1 MTLEEQ
7 NPMMNN
13 KLLQYLNEMLSTENA
28 VVERLE
34 FRIQQTTLEDVKRQ
48 LQQHLQETIEQQQ
61 RLINLIKNRG
71 VGTTFSPTS
80 SKADLPLLNP
90 RTETTSRVD
99 EMISKSKDT
108 AESAE
113 VRRQERLMSV
123 VNETENVMMK
133 AEKEFQEAKQDGII
147 ENAEIISYNALIEI
161 AKKVN
166 ANDAIPILE
175 RSLKEEESM
184 AKSITTT
191 LPELLNRLWPY
202 IESSA
207 GNRPVNA

>member
-7 NPMMNN
+7 NPMVNN

-28 VVERLE
+28 ALERLE
-34 FRIQQTTLEDVKRQ
+34 SRIQQTTLENVKAQ
-48 LQQHLQETIEQQQ
+48 LQQHLQETREQQQ

-90 RTETTSRVD
+90 KTETTSRVD
-99 EMISKSKDT
+99 EMISKPKDT
-108 AESAE
+108 SESAE
-113 VRRQERLMSV
+113 VRGQERLKSV

-147 ENAEIISYNALIEI
+147 ENAEIISYKALIAI
-161 AKKVN
+161 ARKVN
-166 ANDAIPILE
+166 ANDATPILE
-175 RSLKEEESM
+175 QSLKEEESM
-184 AKSITTT
+184 AKSIMTT
-191 LPELLNRLWPY
+191 LPELLDRLWPY
-202 IESSA
+202 IESSS

>member
-28 VVERLE
+28 AVERLE

-80 SKADLPLLNP
+80 SKADLPLLNAK
-90 RTETTSRVD
+90 TETTSRVD

-108 AESAE
+108 AGSAE

-175 RSLKEEESM
+175 QSLKEEESM
-184 AKSITTT
+184 AKSIMKT

>member
-28 VVERLE
+28 AVERLE
-34 FRIQQTTLEDVKRQ
+34 SRIQQTTLDDVKRQ
-48 LQQHLQETIEQQQ
+48 LQQHLQETREQQQ

-71 VGTTFSPTS
+71 IGTTISPTS
-80 SKADLPLLNP
+80 AKADLPVLNP
-90 RTETTSRVD
+90 KTETTSRVD
-99 EMISKSKDT
+99 EMISKPKDKS
-108 AESAE
+108 ESTE
-113 VRRQERLMSV
+113 VRDQEKLKSI

-147 ENAEIISYNALIEI
+147 ENAEIITYKTLMEV
-161 AKKVN
+161 AKKVG
-166 ANDAIPILE
+166 ANDALPILKQ
-175 RSLKEEESM
+175 SLQEEESM
-184 AKSITTT
+184 AKWIMTN
-191 LPELLNRLWPY
+191 LPELLDKLWPY

>member
-28 VVERLE
+28 AVERLE

-71 VGTTFSPTS
+71 IGTTFSPTS

-90 RTETTSRVD
+90 KTETTSRVD
-99 EMISKSKDT
+99 EMISKPKDT
-108 AESAE
+108 SESAE
-113 VRRQERLMSV
+113 ARGQERLKSV

-184 AKSITTT
+184 AKSIMTT
-191 LPELLNRLWPY
+191 LSQLINRLWPY

>member
-28 VVERLE
+28 AIERLE
-34 FRIQQTTLEDVKRQ
+34 SRIQQTTLENVKAQ
-48 LQQHLQETIEQQQ
+48 LQQHLQETREQQQ

-71 VGTTFSPTS
+71 AGTTFSPTS

-90 RTETTSRVD
+90 KTETTSRVD
-99 EMISKSKDT
+99 EMISKPKDT
-108 AESAE
+108 ESTE
-113 VRRQERLMSV
+113 VRDQDKLKSI

-133 AEKEFQEAKQDGII
+133 AEKELQEAKQDGIV
-147 ENAEIISYNALIEI
+147 ENAEIISYRTLIEV
-161 AKKVN
+161 AKIVG
-166 ANDAIPILE
+166 ANDALPILE
-175 RSLKEEESM
+175 QSLKEEESM
-184 AKSITTT
+184 AKWIMTNLS
-191 LPELLNRLWPY
+191 ELLEKLWPY

>member
-28 VVERLE
+28 AVERLE
-34 FRIQQTTLEDVKRQ
+34 LRIRQTTLDNIKAQ
-48 LQQHLQETIEQQQ
+48 LQQHLQETREQQQ

-90 RTETTSRVD
+90 KTETTSRVD
-99 EMISKSKDT
+99 EMISKPNDT
-108 AESAE
+108 ESTE
-113 VRRQERLMSV
+113 VRDQDKLKSI

-133 AEKEFQEAKQDGII
+133 AEKELQEAKQDGIV
-147 ENAEIISYNALIEI
+147 ENAEIISYTTLIEV
-161 AKKVN
+161 AKIVGAK
-166 ANDAIPILE
+166 DALPILE
-175 RSLKEEESM
+175 QSLKEEESM
-184 AKSITTT
+184 AKWIMTNLSE
-191 LPELLNRLWPY
+191 LPEKLWPY

>member
-7 NPMMNN
+7 NPMVNN
-13 KLLQYLNEMLSTENA
+13 KLLQYLNEVLSTENA
-28 VVERLE
+28 ALERLE
-34 FRIQQTTLEDVKRQ
+34 SRIQQTTLENVKAR
-48 LQQHLQETIEQQQ
+48 LQQHLQETREQQQ

-90 RTETTSRVD
+90 KTETTSRVD
-99 EMISKSKDT
+99 EMISKPKDT
-108 AESAE
+108 ESTKM
-113 VRRQERLMSV
+113 RDQDKLKSI

-133 AEKEFQEAKQDGII
+133 AEKELQEAKQDGIV
-147 ENAEIISYNALIEI
+147 ENAEIISYRTLIEV
-161 AKKVN
+161 AKIIG
-166 ANDAIPILE
+166 ANDALPILE
-175 RSLKEEESM
+175 QSLKEEESM
-184 AKSITTT
+184 AKWIMTNLS
-191 LPELLNRLWPY
+191 ELLEKLWPY

>member
-28 VVERLE
+28 AVERLE
-34 FRIQQTTLEDVKRQ
+34 FRIRQTTLEDLKGQ

-90 RTETTSRVD
+90 NTETTSRVG
-99 EMISKSKDT
+99 EMISKPKDT
-108 AESAE
+108 SESAE
-113 VRRQERLMSV
+113 VRRQERLKSV

-184 AKSITTT
+184 AKSIMTT

>member
-7 NPMMNN
+7 NPMVNN

-28 VVERLE
+28 AIERLE
-34 FRIQQTTLEDVKRQ
+34 SRIQQTTLENVKAQ
-48 LQQHLQETIEQQQ
+48 LQQHLQETREQQQ

-71 VGTTFSPTS
+71 AGTTFSPTS

-90 RTETTSRVD
+90 KTETTSRVD
-99 EMISKSKDT
+99 EMISKPKDT
-108 AESAE
+108 ESTE
-113 VRRQERLMSV
+113 VRDQDKLKSI

-133 AEKEFQEAKQDGII
+133 AEKELQEAKQDGIV
-147 ENAEIISYNALIEI
+147 ENAEIISYRTLIEV
-161 AKKVN
+161 AKIVG
-166 ANDAIPILE
+166 ANDALPILE
-175 RSLKEEESM
+175 QSLKEEESM
-184 AKSITTT
+184 AKWIMTNLS
-191 LPELLNRLWPY
+191 ELLEKLWPY

>member
-28 VVERLE
+28 AVERLE
-34 FRIQQTTLEDVKRQ
+34 SRIQQTTLDYVKRQ
-48 LQQHLQETIEQQQ
+48 LQQHLQETREQQQ

-71 VGTTFSPTS
+71 IGTTISPTS
-80 SKADLPLLNP
+80 AKADLPVLNP
-90 RTETTSRVD
+90 KTETTSRVD
-99 EMISKSKDT
+99 EMISKPKDKS
-108 AESAE
+108 ESTE
-113 VRRQERLMSV
+113 VRDQEKLKSI

-147 ENAEIISYNALIEI
+147 ENAEIITYKTLMEV
-161 AKKVN
+161 AKKVG
-166 ANDAIPILE
+166 ANDALPILE
-175 RSLKEEESM
+175 QSLQEEESM
-184 AKSITTT
+184 AKWIMTN
-191 LPELLNRLWPY
+191 LPELLDKLWPY

>member
-1 MTLEEQ
+1 
-7 NPMMNN
+7 MMNN

-28 VVERLE
+28 AVERLE

-71 VGTTFSPTS
+71 IGTTFSPTS

-90 RTETTSRVD
+90 KTETTSRVD
-99 EMISKSKDT
+99 EMISKPKDT
-108 AESAE
+108 SESAE
-113 VRRQERLMSV
+113 ARGQERLKSV

-184 AKSITTT
+184 AKSIMTT
-191 LPELLNRLWPY
+191 LSQLINRLWPY

>member
-7 NPMMNN
+7 NPMVNN

-28 VVERLE
+28 AIERLE
-34 FRIQQTTLEDVKRQ
+34 SRIQWTTLENVKAQ
-48 LQQHLQETIEQQQ
+48 LQQHLQETREQQQ

-71 VGTTFSPTS
+71 AGTTFSPTS

-90 RTETTSRVD
+90 KTETTSRVD
-99 EMISKSKDT
+99 EMISKPKDT
-108 AESAE
+108 ESTE
-113 VRRQERLMSV
+113 VRDQDKLKSI

-133 AEKEFQEAKQDGII
+133 AEKELQEAKQDGIV
-147 ENAEIISYNALIEI
+147 ENAEIISYRTLIEV
-161 AKKVN
+161 AKIVG
-166 ANDAIPILE
+166 ANDALPILE
-175 RSLKEEESM
+175 QSLKEEESM
-184 AKSITTT
+184 AKWIMTNLS
-191 LPELLNRLWPY
+191 ELLEKLWPY

>member
-1 MTLEEQ
+1 MV
-7 NPMMNN
+7 NN

-28 VVERLE
+28 ALERLE
-34 FRIQQTTLEDVKRQ
+34 SRIQQTTLENVKAQ
-48 LQQHLQETIEQQQ
+48 LQQHLQETREQQQ

-90 RTETTSRVD
+90 KTETTSRVD
-99 EMISKSKDT
+99 EMISKPKDT
-108 AESAE
+108 ESTKM
-113 VRRQERLMSV
+113 RDQDKFKSI

-133 AEKEFQEAKQDGII
+133 AEKELQEAKQDGIV
-147 ENAEIISYNALIEI
+147 ENAEIISYRTLIDVAKIVGAKDAL
-161 AKKVN
+161 
-166 ANDAIPILE
+166 PILE
-175 RSLKEEESM
+175 QSLKEEESM
-184 AKSITTT
+184 AKWIMTNLS
-191 LPELLNRLWPY
+191 ELLGKLWPY

>member
-7 NPMMNN
+7 NPMVNN

-28 VVERLE
+28 ALERLE
-34 FRIQQTTLEDVKRQ
+34 SRIQQTTLENVKAQ
-48 LQQHLQETIEQQQ
+48 LQQHLQETREQQQ
-61 RLINLIKNRG
+61 RLINLINNRG

-90 RTETTSRVD
+90 KTETTSRVD
-99 EMISKSKDT
+99 EMISKPKDT
-108 AESAE
+108 ESTKM
-113 VRRQERLMSV
+113 RDQDKLKSI

-133 AEKEFQEAKQDGII
+133 AEKELQEAKQDGIV
-147 ENAEIISYNALIEI
+147 ENAEIISYRTLIEV
-161 AKKVN
+161 AKIIG
-166 ANDAIPILE
+166 ANDALPILE
-175 RSLKEEESM
+175 QSLKEEESM
-184 AKSITTT
+184 AKWIMTNLS
-191 LPELLNRLWPY
+191 ELLEKLWPY

>member
-28 VVERLE
+28 AVERLE

-90 RTETTSRVD
+90 NTETTSRVD
-99 EMISKSKDT
+99 EMISKPKDT
-108 AESAE
+108 SESAE
-113 VRRQERLMSV
+113 VRRQERLKSV

-184 AKSITTT
+184 AKSIMTT
-191 LPELLNRLWPY
+191 LPELLNKLWPY

>member
-7 NPMMNN
+7 NPMMNT

-28 VVERLE
+28 AVQRLE
-34 FRIQQTTLEDVKRQ
+34 SRIQQTTLDDVKRQ
-48 LQQHLQETIEQQQ
+48 LQQHLQETREQQQ

-71 VGTTFSPTS
+71 IGTTISPTS
-80 SKADLPLLNP
+80 AKADLPVLNP
-90 RTETTSRVD
+90 KTETTSRVD
-99 EMISKSKDT
+99 EMISKPKDKS
-108 AESAE
+108 ESTE
-113 VRRQERLMSV
+113 VRDQEKLKSI

-147 ENAEIISYNALIEI
+147 ENAEIITYKTLMEV
-161 AKKVN
+161 AKKVG
-166 ANDAIPILE
+166 ANDALPILE
-175 RSLKEEESM
+175 QSLQEEESM
-184 AKSITTT
+184 AKWIMTN
-191 LPELLNRLWPY
+191 LPELLDKLWPY

>member
-13 KLLQYLNEMLSTENA
+13 KLLQYLNETLSIENA
-28 VVERLE
+28 AIERLE
-34 FRIQQTTLEDVKRQ
+34 LRIQQTTLEDVKRQ
-48 LQQHLQETIEQQQ
+48 LQQHLQETREQQQ
-61 RLINLIKNRG
+61 RLINLIKNRR

-90 RTETTSRVD
+90 KTEATSRVD
-99 EMISKSKDT
+99 EMISKPKETS
-108 AESAE
+108 ESAE
-113 VRRQERLMSV
+113 VRDQDKLKSV
-123 VNETENVMMK
+123 VNQTEDIMMK

-147 ENAEIISYNALIEI
+147 ENAEIVSYKALIAI
-161 AKKVN
+161 ARKVN
-166 ANDAIPILE
+166 ANDATPILE
-175 RSLKEEESM
+175 QSLKEEESM
-184 AKSITTT
+184 AKSIMTT
-191 LPELLNRLWPY
+191 LPELLDRLWPY

>member
-28 VVERLE
+28 AVERLE
-34 FRIQQTTLEDVKRQ
+34 SRIQQTTLDDVKRQ
-48 LQQHLQETIEQQQ
+48 LQQHLQETREQQQ

-71 VGTTFSPTS
+71 IGTTISPTS
-80 SKADLPLLNP
+80 AKADLPVLNP
-90 RTETTSRVD
+90 KTETTSRVD
-99 EMISKSKDT
+99 EMISKPKDKPKST
-108 AESAE
+108 E
-113 VRRQERLMSV
+113 VRDQEKLKSI

-147 ENAEIISYNALIEI
+147 ENAEVISYKTLMEV
-161 AKKVN
+161 AKKVG
-166 ANDAIPILE
+166 ANDALPMLE
-175 RSLKEEESM
+175 QSLKEEESM
-184 AKSITTT
+184 AKWIMTN
-191 LPELLNRLWPY
+191 LPELLDKLWPY

>member
-7 NPMMNN
+7 NPMVNN

-28 VVERLE
+28 ALERLE
-34 FRIQQTTLEDVKRQ
+34 SRIQQTTLENVKAQ
-48 LQQHLQETIEQQQ
+48 LQQHLQETREQQQ

-90 RTETTSRVD
+90 KTETTSRVD
-99 EMISKSKDT
+99 EMISKPKDT
-108 AESAE
+108 ESTKM
-113 VRRQERLMSV
+113 RDQDKLKSI

-133 AEKEFQEAKQDGII
+133 AEKELQEAKQDGIV
-147 ENAEIISYNALIEI
+147 ENAEIISYRTLIEV
-161 AKKVN
+161 AKIIG
-166 ANDAIPILE
+166 ANDALPILE
-175 RSLKEEESM
+175 QSLKEEESM
-184 AKSITTT
+184 AKWIMTNLS
-191 LPELLNRLWPY
+191 ELLEKLWPY

>member
-28 VVERLE
+28 AVERLE

-61 RLINLIKNRG
+61 RLINLIKNRT

-80 SKADLPLLNP
+80 SKADLPLLNAK
-90 RTETTSRVD
+90 TETTSRLD
-99 EMISKSKDT
+99 EMISKPKDT
-108 AESAE
+108 SESE
-113 VRRQERLMSV
+113 EMHRQERLMSI

-133 AEKEFQEAKQDGII
+133 AEKEFRETKQDGII
-147 ENAEIISYNALIEI
+147 ENAEIIWYNALIEI

-184 AKSITTT
+184 AKLIMKT
-191 LPELLNRLWPY
+191 LPELLDRLWPY
-202 IESSA
+202 IESST
-207 GNRPVNA
+207 GNRPVNG

>member
-28 VVERLE
+28 AVERLE

-90 RTETTSRVD
+90 NTETTSRVD
-99 EMISKSKDT
+99 EMI
-108 AESAE
+108 
-113 VRRQERLMSV
+113 
-123 VNETENVMMK
+123 
-133 AEKEFQEAKQDGII
+133 
-147 ENAEIISYNALIEI
+147 
-161 AKKVN
+161 
-166 ANDAIPILE
+166 
-175 RSLKEEESM
+175 
-184 AKSITTT
+184 
-191 LPELLNRLWPY
+191 
-202 IESSA
+202 
-207 GNRPVNA
+207 

>member
-7 NPMMNN
+7 NPMVNN

-28 VVERLE
+28 ALERLE
-34 FRIQQTTLEDVKRQ
+34 SRIQQTTLENVKAQ
-48 LQQHLQETIEQQQ
+48 LQQHLQETRDQQQ

-90 RTETTSRVD
+90 KTETTSRVD
-99 EMISKSKDT
+99 EMISKPKDT
-108 AESAE
+108 ESTKM
-113 VRRQERLMSV
+113 RDQDKFKSI

-133 AEKEFQEAKQDGII
+133 AEKELQEAKQDGIV
-147 ENAEIISYNALIEI
+147 ENAEIISYRTLIEV
-161 AKKVN
+161 AKIIG
-166 ANDAIPILE
+166 ANDALPILE
-175 RSLKEEESM
+175 QSLKEEESM
-184 AKSITTT
+184 AKWIMTNLS
-191 LPELLNRLWPY
+191 ELLEKLWPY

>member
-7 NPMMNN
+7 NPMMNT

-28 VVERLE
+28 AVERLE
-34 FRIQQTTLEDVKRQ
+34 SRIQQTTLDDVKRQ
-48 LQQHLQETIEQQQ
+48 LQQHLQETREQQQ

-71 VGTTFSPTS
+71 IGTTISPTS
-80 SKADLPLLNP
+80 AKADLPVLNP
-90 RTETTSRVD
+90 KTETTSRVD
-99 EMISKSKDT
+99 EMISKPKDKS
-108 AESAE
+108 ESTE
-113 VRRQERLMSV
+113 VRDQEKLKSI

-147 ENAEIISYNALIEI
+147 ENAEIITYKTLMEV
-161 AKKVN
+161 AKKVG
-166 ANDAIPILE
+166 ANDALPILE
-175 RSLKEEESM
+175 QSLQEEESM
-184 AKSITTT
+184 AKWIMTN
-191 LPELLNRLWPY
+191 LPELLDKLWPY

>member
-13 KLLQYLNEMLSTENA
+13 KLLQYLNETLSIENA
-28 VVERLE
+28 AIERLE
-34 FRIQQTTLEDVKRQ
+34 LRIQQTTLEDVKRQ
-48 LQQHLQETIEQQQ
+48 LQQHLQETREQQQ
-61 RLINLIKNRG
+61 RLINLIKNRR

-90 RTETTSRVD
+90 KTEATSRVD
-99 EMISKSKDT
+99 EMISKPKETS
-108 AESAE
+108 ESAE
-113 VRRQERLMSV
+113 VRDQDKLKSV
-123 VNETENVMMK
+123 VNQTEDIMMK

-147 ENAEIISYNALIEI
+147 ENAEIVSYKALIAI
-161 AKKVN
+161 ARKVN
-166 ANDAIPILE
+166 ANDVTPILE
-175 RSLKEEESM
+175 QSLKEEESM
-184 AKSITTT
+184 AKSIMTT
-191 LPELLNRLWPY
+191 LPELLDRLWPY

>member
-28 VVERLE
+28 ALDRLE
-34 FRIQQTTLEDVKRQ
+34 SRIQQASLENVKTQ
-48 LQQHLQETIEQQQ
+48 LQQHLHETREQQQ

-71 VGTTFSPTS
+71 VGTTISPTS

-90 RTETTSRVD
+90 KTEATSRVD
-99 EMISKSKDT
+99 EMISKPKDT
-108 AESAE
+108 SESTE
-113 VRRQERLMSV
+113 VHDQEKLRSIV
-123 VNETENVMMK
+123 IETENVMMK
-133 AEKEFQEAKQDGII
+133 FEKEFQEAKQDGIV
-147 ENAEIISYNALIEI
+147 ENAEIISYKTLIEI

-166 ANDAIPILE
+166 ANDALPILE
-175 RSLKEEESM
+175 QSLKEEESM
-184 AKSITTT
+184 AKWIMTN
-191 LPELLNRLWPY
+191 LPELLDKLWPY

>member
-7 NPMMNN
+7 NPMVNN

-28 VVERLE
+28 ALERLE
-34 FRIQQTTLEDVKRQ
+34 SRIQQTTLENVKAQ
-48 LQQHLQETIEQQQ
+48 LQQHLQETREQQQ
-61 RLINLIKNRG
+61 RLINLINNRG

-90 RTETTSRVD
+90 KTETTSRVD
-99 EMISKSKDT
+99 EMISKPKDT
-108 AESAE
+108 ESTKM
-113 VRRQERLMSV
+113 RDQDKLKSI

-133 AEKEFQEAKQDGII
+133 AEKELQEAKQDGIV
-147 ENAEIISYNALIEI
+147 ENAEIISYRTLIEV
-161 AKKVN
+161 AKIIG
-166 ANDAIPILE
+166 ANDALTILE
-175 RSLKEEESM
+175 QSLKEEESM
-184 AKSITTT
+184 AKWIITN
-191 LPELLNRLWPY
+191 LSELLEKLWPY

>member
-28 VVERLE
+28 AVERLE
-34 FRIQQTTLEDVKRQ
+34 SRIQQTTLDDVKRQ
-48 LQQHLQETIEQQQ
+48 LQQHLQETREQQQ

-90 RTETTSRVD
+90 KTETTSRVD
-99 EMISKSKDT
+99 EMISKPKDT
-108 AESAE
+108 EATE
-113 VRRQERLMSV
+113 VRDQKKLKSI

-133 AEKEFQEAKQDGII
+133 AEKELQEAKQDGIV
-147 ENAEIISYNALIEI
+147 ENAEIISYRTLIEV
-161 AKKVN
+161 AKIVG
-166 ANDAIPILE
+166 ADDALLILE
-175 RSLKEEESM
+175 QSLEEEESM
-184 AKSITTT
+184 AKWIMTNLS
-191 LPELLNRLWPY
+191 ELLEKLWPY

>member
-28 VVERLE
+28 AVERLE
-34 FRIQQTTLEDVKRQ
+34 SRIQQTTLDDVKRQ
-48 LQQHLQETIEQQQ
+48 LQQHLQETREQQQ

-71 VGTTFSPTS
+71 IGTTISPTS
-80 SKADLPLLNP
+80 AKADLPVLNP
-90 RTETTSRVD
+90 KTETTSRVD
-99 EMISKSKDT
+99 EMISKPKDKS
-108 AESAE
+108 ESTE
-113 VRRQERLMSV
+113 VRDQEKLKSI

-147 ENAEIISYNALIEI
+147 ENAEIITYKTLMEV
-161 AKKVN
+161 AKKVG
-166 ANDAIPILE
+166 ANDALPILE
-175 RSLKEEESM
+175 QSLQEEVSM
-184 AKSITTT
+184 AKWIMTN
-191 LPELLNRLWPY
+191 LPELLDKLWPY

>member
-28 VVERLE
+28 ALDRLE
-34 FRIQQTTLEDVKRQ
+34 SRIQQASLENVKTQ
-48 LQQHLQETIEQQQ
+48 LQQHLHETREQQQ

-71 VGTTFSPTS
+71 VGTTISPTS

-90 RTETTSRVD
+90 KTETTSRVD
-99 EMISKSKDT
+99 EMISKPKDT
-108 AESAE
+108 SESTE
-113 VRRQERLMSV
+113 VHDQEKLRSIV
-123 VNETENVMMK
+123 IETENVMMK
-133 AEKEFQEAKQDGII
+133 FEKEFQEAKQDGIV
-147 ENAEIISYNALIEI
+147 ENAEIISYKTLIEI

-166 ANDAIPILE
+166 ANDALPILE
-175 RSLKEEESM
+175 QSLKEEESM
-184 AKSITTT
+184 AKWIMTNLS
-191 LPELLNRLWPY
+191 ELLEKLWPY

-207 GNRPVNA
+207 GNRPINA

>member
-13 KLLQYLNEMLSTENA
+13 KLLQYLNETLSIENA
-28 VVERLE
+28 AIERLE
-34 FRIQQTTLEDVKRQ
+34 LRIQQTTLEDVKRQ
-48 LQQHLQETIEQQQ
+48 LQQHLQETREQQQ

-90 RTETTSRVD
+90 KTEATSRVD
-99 EMISKSKDT
+99 EMISKPKETS
-108 AESAE
+108 ESAE
-113 VRRQERLMSV
+113 VRDQDKLKSV
-123 VNETENVMMK
+123 VNQTEDIMMK

-147 ENAEIISYNALIEI
+147 ENAEIISYKALIAI
-161 AKKVN
+161 ARKVN
-166 ANDAIPILE
+166 ANDATPILE
-175 RSLKEEESM
+175 QSLKEEESM
-184 AKSITTT
+184 AKSIMTT
-191 LPELLNRLWPY
+191 LPELLDRLWPY

>member
-7 NPMMNN
+7 NPMVNN
-13 KLLQYLNEMLSTENA
+13 KLLQYLNEVLSTENA
-28 VVERLE
+28 ALERLE
-34 FRIQQTTLEDVKRQ
+34 SRIQQTTLENVKAQ
-48 LQQHLQETIEQQQ
+48 LQQHLQETRDQQQ

-90 RTETTSRVD
+90 KTETTSRVD
-99 EMISKSKDT
+99 EMISKPKDT
-108 AESAE
+108 ESTKMRDQDKFE
-113 VRRQERLMSV
+113 SI

-133 AEKEFQEAKQDGII
+133 AEKELQEAKQDGIV
-147 ENAEIISYNALIEI
+147 ENAEIISYRTLIEV
-161 AKKVN
+161 AKIIG
-166 ANDAIPILE
+166 ANDALPILE
-175 RSLKEEESM
+175 QSLKEEESM
-184 AKSITTT
+184 AKWIMTNLS
-191 LPELLNRLWPY
+191 ELLEKLWPY

>member
-7 NPMMNN
+7 NPMINN

-28 VVERLE
+28 ALERLE
-34 FRIQQTTLEDVKRQ
+34 SRTQQTTLENVKTQ
-48 LQQHLQETIEQQQ
+48 LQQHLQETREQQQ

-71 VGTTFSPTS
+71 VGTTISPTS

-90 RTETTSRVD
+90 KTETTSRVD
-99 EMISKSKDT
+99 EMISKPKDT
-108 AESAE
+108 SEST
-113 VRRQERLMSV
+113 QERDQEKLKSI

-133 AEKEFQEAKQDGII
+133 AEKELQEAKQDGIV
-147 ENAEIISYNALIEI
+147 ENAEIISYRTLIEV
-161 AKKVN
+161 AKIVG
-166 ANDAIPILE
+166 ANDALSILE
-175 RSLKEEESM
+175 QSLKEEESM
-184 AKSITTT
+184 AKWIMTNLS
-191 LPELLNRLWPY
+191 ELLEKLWPY

>member
-7 NPMMNN
+7 NPMVNN

-28 VVERLE
+28 ALERLE
-34 FRIQQTTLEDVKRQ
+34 SRIQQTTLENVKAR
-48 LQQHLQETIEQQQ
+48 LQQHLQETREQQQ

-90 RTETTSRVD
+90 KTETTSRVD
-99 EMISKSKDT
+99 EMISKPKDT
-108 AESAE
+108 ESTKM
-113 VRRQERLMSV
+113 RDQDKLKSI

-133 AEKEFQEAKQDGII
+133 AEKELQEAKQDGIV
-147 ENAEIISYNALIEI
+147 ENAEIISYRTLIEV
-161 AKKVN
+161 AKIIG
-166 ANDAIPILE
+166 ANDALPILE
-175 RSLKEEESM
+175 QSLKEEESM
-184 AKSITTT
+184 AKWIMTNLS
-191 LPELLNRLWPY
+191 ELLEKLWPY